1 MCVRKKNFHVPVL
14 DTNLWFLLY
23 YLQVIADVLEVGYIQ
38 EVMQKKLCEI
48 KAPKYE
54 ISFYYLEM
62 IIFKILLDLSR
73 IIILWG
79 GCTKEQSKVDFRH
92 GLVH

>member
-1 MCVRKKNFHVPVL
+1 MKWARFSSIDSKSSSN
-14 DTNLWFLLY
+14 NN
-23 YLQVIADVLEVGYIQ
+23 ADVLGVRYIQ
-38 EVMQKKLCEI
+38 KVMQKKLCEI

-62 IIFKILLDLSR
+62 IISKILLDLSR

>member
-1 MCVRKKNFHVPVL
+1 ML
-14 DTNLWFLLY
+14 G
-23 YLQVIADVLEVGYIQ
+23 VGYIQ
-38 EVMQKKLCEI
+38 KVMQKSDVKSKYL
-48 KAPKYE
+48 PKNE
-54 ISFYYLEM
+54 ISFYHLEM